1 MRDGVDW
8 RFPLP
13 DEGIEPVLGRLLA
26 AGAGILNLSIE
37 RPSLHEAFVRIV
49 GEQTTQE
56 NAA

>member
-1 MRDGVDW
+1 VRDGPDW

-13 DEGIEPVLGRLLA
+13 DDGIEPMLGRLLA

-49 GEQTTQE
+49 GESVE
-56 NAA
+56 EKAA

>member
-1 MRDGVDW
+1 MREGADW

-49 GEQTTQE
+49 GE
-56 NAA
+56 AAMEAKA